1 LPSSQWSPSSSR
13 NTPPLSPPEP
23 SLISLMLR
31 LPKDSQSAK
40 LRAAEAHQ
48 YRAVPAVPE
57 SARGARPSDCH
68 ARSSRQPSMPIL
80 RWRLKGLRGP
90 GPALLAPCELSSPN
104 LQGSR
109 QLSSYR
115 ETAYNLEC
123 YHLIPRGQRSP
134 TGSAGVGAAG
144 NQCLTNRAFAIII
157 APSPSHRKRAGPCHE
172 AAQCLDNPQDL
183 PYNRLCLFAL
193 DWLELEAGRAR
204 THRHAGSRTQPS
216 PKPDTDNSQVFA

>member
-1 LPSSQWSPSSSR
+1 
-13 NTPPLSPPEP
+13 
-23 SLISLMLR
+23 MLR

-57 SARGARPSDCH
+57 SGRRTGPSNCH
-68 ARSSRQPSMPIL
+68 ARSSGQPSIPIL
-80 RWRLKGLRGP
+80 RWRLKGPRDP
-90 GPALLAPCELSSPN
+90 GPALLAPCKPSSPN
-104 LQGSR
+104 ILKESR
-109 QLSSYR
+109 QLFSYCD
-115 ETAYNLEC
+115 AACDLEC
-123 YHLIPRGQRSP
+123 HHLIPRGQRSP
-134 TGSAGVGAAG
+134 SGSAGVSAAG
-144 NQCLTNRAFAIII
+144 DWCGTNRAFGIII
-157 APSPSHRKRAGPCHE
+157 APSPSHGKRAGPCHE

-216 PKPDTDNSQVFA
+216 PKSDTDNYQVFA